1 MDQTS
6 SYKSSLL
13 KFENQH
19 AITLPGFI
27 AHSFYSLVLFIFLV
41 ALLVSIF
48 CNIILLIIEKMFK
61 NPIYSAFIANLLA
74 YRLIHWGFAPF
85 NSYKLL
91 LGIFISVTSI
101 LIFNYAIKKIYST
114 K

>member
-1 MDQTS
+1 
-6 SYKSSLL
+6 
-13 KFENQH
+13 
-19 AITLPGFI
+19 
-27 AHSFYSLVLFIFLV
+27 
-41 ALLVSIF
+41 
-48 CNIILLIIEKMFK
+48 MFK